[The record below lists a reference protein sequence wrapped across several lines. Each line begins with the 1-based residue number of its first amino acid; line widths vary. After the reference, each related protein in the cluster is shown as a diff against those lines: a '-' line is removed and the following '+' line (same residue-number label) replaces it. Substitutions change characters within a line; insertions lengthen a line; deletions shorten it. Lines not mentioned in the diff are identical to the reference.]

1 MRLLAFG
8 QGGLGPGGRGANT
21 KLCGSHDKRHFT
33 TTPAIAAA
41 GRFQDFIQ
49 TIWGGGSTKGCR
61 LDKRTCSELP
71 TLVYHHFAAHWQINA
86 TMQQL
91 VDTIYADYI
100 VPYDERD
107 SNVKICSNCNASQ
120 QQHNFVPNI
129 VRTNNIVASMA
140 AAASCMAM
148 WTEWYSSSSVSSQ
161 THRGHG
167 RLDLFSTPGL
177 SCESLRGQQHH
188 KTDTLLPM
196 LPPLLWSHPAFL
208 LFFFAHMRTV
218 VCACLANVDAS
229 GILATSASRKTCS
242 NCNGTY
248 PHNGTT
254 SCQRLW

>member
-1 MRLLAFG
+1 MECGSLHSG
-8 QGGLGPGGRGANT
+8 KGGSGLEERELIQNYVDPMIKDISQPRPPSQQLDGSKISSKPYGGR
-21 KLCGSHDKRHFT
+21 
-33 TTPAIAAA
+33 
-41 GRFQDFIQ
+41 
-49 TIWGGGSTKGCR
+49 GSTKGCR

-71 TLVYHHFAAHWQINA
+71 TLVYHHFAAHWQMNA

-91 VDTIYADYI
+91 VDTIYANYI

-107 SNVKICSNCNASQ
+107 SNVKICSNCKASSQ
-120 QQHNFVPNI
+120 QNNFLPHI

-148 WTEWYSSSSVSSQ
+148 WTEWYSSSSSSSQ

-196 LPPLLWSHPAFL
+196 LPPLFWSHPAFL

-218 VCACLANVDAS
+218 VCACFANVDAS
-229 GILATSASRKTCS
+229 GILAT
-242 NCNGTY
+242 
-248 PHNGTT
+248 
-254 SCQRLW
+254 